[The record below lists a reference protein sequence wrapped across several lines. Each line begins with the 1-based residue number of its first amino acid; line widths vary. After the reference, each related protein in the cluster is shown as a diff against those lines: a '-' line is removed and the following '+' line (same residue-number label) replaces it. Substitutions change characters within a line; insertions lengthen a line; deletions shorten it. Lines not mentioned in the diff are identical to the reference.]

1 MLHVLYSTACYERCQ
16 TRPLVTQRDFS
27 LRSVAK
33 SIKSKKYIKVL
44 VVSALTAFTIPSM
57 PMQHRSRPHVLSG
70 SRLLLQGTIAEW
82 IEVASGL
89 ARARTKP
96 VYEVC

>member
-44 VVSALTAFTIPSM
+44 VLSALTALTIPSM
-57 PMQHRSRPHVLSG
+57 PMQHRFHPSVLQSLK
-70 SRLLLQGTIAEW
+70 LLLQGTVVEW

>member
-1 MLHVLYSTACYERCQ
+1 MLHVLYSTACYERCR
-16 TRPLVTQRDFS
+16 TRPLVTQREFS

-44 VVSALTAFTIPSM
+44 VLSALTALTIPSM
-57 PMQHRSRPHVLSG
+57 PMQHRFYPSVLQSLK
-70 SRLLLQGTIAEW
+70 LLLQGTVVEW
-82 IEVASGL
+82 IEVASGS
-89 ARARTKP
+89 ARTRMKS